1 MTDSQRQP
9 LSFYSSYQVNGV
21 KHEHSVTST
30 KILITVFCE
39 LPLGYGDR
47 EHRKLAAAVVC
58 LQGAGRD

>member
-1 MTDSQRQP
+1 M
-9 LSFYSSYQVNGV
+9 NGV

-30 KILITVFCE
+30 KIVITVFCE